1 MIETKQMNAG
11 AVGDVR
17 MERFFPRLPDD
28 ATPRQ
33 RLDALQ
39 DAIRT
44 FLAEAAA
51 GPEHE
56 ITEVR
61 WTTQR

>member
-1 MIETKQMNAG
+1 MSETKPMEAG
-11 AVGDVR
+11 AAGDVR

-33 RLDALQ
+33 RF

-56 ITEVR
+56 ITEDR
-61 WTTQR
+61 WTTPR